1 MILGVI
7 PARGGSK
14 RIPCKNLQ
22 MLAGKPL
29 LDWTIEAAFQAK
41 RLDRVVVSTEDD
53 KIADYVA
60 GYVKTWGVEVL
71 ERPPEL
77 ATDDA
82 TTAQVLQHA
91 TLALNPDIVVLL
103 QPTSPIR
110 FRGLIDRTVSLFRG
124 TGCDTLATG
133 FTSYEYPWGT
143 MDNVPQQKMEGF
155 FYDDG
160 NVYVHK
166 AKHLKE
172 GKWWG
177 EKRHKMV
184 IEPWYN
190 IELDT
195 TADFWMAEG
204 IIHRL
209 HQ

>member
-14 RIPCKNLQ
+14 RIHYKNLR

-29 LDWTIEAAFQAK
+29 LQWTLEAARESK
-41 RLDRVVVSTEDD
+41 RLDRIVVSTEDA
-53 KIADYVA
+53 KIADFA
-60 GYVKTWGVEVL
+60 STRGVEVL
-71 ERPPEL
+71 DRPAEL

-91 TLALNPDIVVLL
+91 VEALDPDIVVLL

-110 FRGLIDRTVSLFRG
+110 FHGIIDRAIARFLR

-143 MDNVPQQKMEGF
+143 MGNIPQQKMAGF

-166 AKHLKE
+166 AAHLRE

-177 EKRHKMV
+177 EKRDGMV

-195 TADFWMAEG
+195 VNDFYMAEG
-204 IIHRL
+204 TIHAVLR
-209 HQ
+209 